1 MTDPLPQPDTPS
13 AAIVETLETRLQ
25 AAYDREIVLRGELQH
40 RVRNMLAVLRSIFD
54 RTVVAGGSLEEV
66 TSHFRG
72 RLDAVAQ
79 FQSARVAQ
87 PGAAVDLEQIIRDEM
102 HSFQFGD
109 HPKISIDG
117 PETALNP
124 DAAQLL
130 RLAVHELVTNS
141 LKFGVL
147 SADGGGAQLHVRWTT
162 DIDRLAFTW
171 VETGVSVIASA
182 PIRRGFGR
190 EFIEQALPYQLG
202 ATTIFEL
209 RPGGVFCFIELPLGP
224 MRVHYAS

>member
-1 MTDPLPQPDTPS
+1 MTDPLPQPGTPS
-13 AAIVETLETRLQ
+13 ATIVETLETQLQ
-25 AAYDREIVLRGELQH
+25 AASDRETVLRGELQH
-40 RVRNMLAVLRSIFD
+40 RVRNTLAVLRSIFD
-54 RTVVAGGSLEEV
+54 RTVDAGGSLEEI

-72 RLDAVAQ
+72 RLDAIAQ

-117 PETALNP
+117 PETTLNP

-147 SADGGGAQLHVRWTT
+147 STDTGPAHLLVRWRA
-162 DIDRLAFTW
+162 DPDSVALTW
-171 VETGVSVIASA
+171 VESGVSVVASA
-182 PIRRGFGR
+182 PLRRGFGR

-202 ATTIFEL
+202 ATTTFEL
-209 RPGGVFCFIELPLGP
+209 RPGGVFCSIEVPLAP
-224 MRVHYAS
+224 MQLRYAS